1 MNTSERRL
9 LPFNRQNLQS
19 ELLVVLY
26 LMIPQ
31 YINHFAVDTDPI
43 LTVMYMQHANRNV
56 SF

>member
-26 LMIPQ
+26 LKIPQ